1 MDTNMMLWAA
11 IAVFLTIGIIVGA
24 TVKSTDTDKVKGD
37 KRLVATVFI
46 MSSFIFLG
54 VKWAL
59 GNCAKGI
66 RRVSR
71 AFGESV

>member
-1 MDTNMMLWAA
+1 MLLWAC
-11 IAVFLTIGIIVGA
+11 IGVFLLIGIIVGA

-46 MSSFIFLG
+46 MSSFIFVG

-59 GNCAKGI
+59 GNCPKGL
-66 RRVSR
+66 RRISR